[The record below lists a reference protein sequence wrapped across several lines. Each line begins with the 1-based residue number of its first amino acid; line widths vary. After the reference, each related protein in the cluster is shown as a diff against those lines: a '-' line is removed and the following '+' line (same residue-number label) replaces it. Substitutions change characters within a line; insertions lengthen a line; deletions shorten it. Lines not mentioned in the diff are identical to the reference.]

1 MPDFCEG
8 EADRLCQQKLREHV
22 MLCVTHTFVGKSG
35 GGCWSSAVAK
45 QLLHSSIAG
54 DDDTK

>member
-1 MPDFCEG
+1 
-8 EADRLCQQKLREHV
+8 

-45 QLLHSSIAG
+45 QLFHSSIAG
-54 DDDTK
+54 EDDTK